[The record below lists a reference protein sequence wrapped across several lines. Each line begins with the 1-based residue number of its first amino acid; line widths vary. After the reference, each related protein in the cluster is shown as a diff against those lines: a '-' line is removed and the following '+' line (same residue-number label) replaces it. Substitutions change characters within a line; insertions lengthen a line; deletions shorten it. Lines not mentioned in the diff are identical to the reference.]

1 MHILPFTADMVE
13 DAAKL
18 LASRHQK
25 DRLATAA
32 LPCRFEREQ
41 DAPIAIEAEW
51 NKQGTTGAAA
61 IKMGSSSAIFSG
73 NKRQHNYRCQEHS
86 FGWRP
91 WMTDKRWETFLHGF
105 GPTMGERIGKGGKW
119 KWQQLQ

>member
-32 LPCRFEREQ
+32 
-41 DAPIAIEAEW
+41 
-51 NKQGTTGAAA
+51 

-73 NKRQHNYRCQEHS
+73 KKRQVPFADSSQSCIRNCMQQQPRH
-86 FGWRP
+86 GW
-91 WMTDKRWETFLHGF
+91 MKATFLILRLFQHSRDAI
-105 GPTMGERIGKGGKW
+105 P
-119 KWQQLQ
+119 

>member
-51 NKQGTTGAAA
+51 NKQGTSGAAA

-73 NKRQHNYRCQEHS
+73 KKRQVPFADSPQSCIRICMQQQPRH
-86 FGWRP
+86 GW
-91 WMTDKRWETFLHGF
+91 MKATFLILRLFQHSRDAI
-105 GPTMGERIGKGGKW
+105 P
-119 KWQQLQ
+119 